1 MTDISENRLI
11 WILSEQEDLI
21 AFLREDLLTETIQVK
36 SYSPHDLQEIKNEI
50 LHFTPD
56 LIISCHHK
64 LTHILSLANRE
75 KIPIMILVSEH
86 ESSVMEAYNH
96 FPVVK
101 ILEMS
106 HPYQSIRP
114 VVSEFFNDLR
124 NHARSKILFII
135 PDETERNIF
144 RNISQIYKYG
154 ATFTET
160 YARAEELLEIK
171 PYDLVVVNV
180 DSPDEDSEFLLS
192 NIRKQDANLPVLA
205 LSAGNRRVMFHSL
218 YDLGV
223 NDFLHIPFDI
233 DELTLKISCLLRTVL
248 SMKAIKKL
256 SELDY
261 LTQLLNRRSFYDQI
275 MPYINLSRRQ
285 NLPFSIIMSDIDHF
299 KRINDTFG
307 HDTGDKILI
316 ESAKILRNNLRNY
329 DILARFGGEE
339 FVIFIS
345 NVNEINAMYVA
356 EKLRKGFKDTL
367 NDRLDKPITMSLG
380 VSTWSGGEVDID
392 KLIRQADKA
401 LYVSKNSGRNRVTH
415 FRNLL

>member
-1 MTDISENRLI
+1 MTDIREKRLI
-11 WILSEQEDLI
+11 WILSEQENLV
-21 AFLREDLLTETIQVK
+21 AFLSEDLLTETIQVK
-36 SYSPHDLQEIKNEI
+36 SYSPHDVQEIKNEI
-50 LHFTPD
+50 LHYPPD
-56 LIISCHHK
+56 LIISCYHN
-64 LTHILSLANRE
+64 LTDILAPASQE
-75 KIPIMILVSEH
+75 KIPLMLLVPEH
-86 ESSVMEAYNH
+86 ELSVLEAYNH

-101 ILEMS
+101 ILEMP
-106 HPYQSIRP
+106 HPFQSIRP
-114 VVSEFFNDLR
+114 MVSEFFNDLR
-124 NHARSKILFII
+124 NHARSKILFIL
-135 PDETERNIF
+135 PDQTERNVF

-154 ATFTET
+154 ATFAET
-160 YARAEELLEIK
+160 YARAEELLETK

-180 DSPDEDSEFLLS
+180 DNPDENSELLLG
-192 NIRKQDANLPVLA
+192 NIRNKDANLPILA
-205 LSAGNRRVMFHSL
+205 LSAGHRRVMFHSL

-233 DELTLKISCLLRTVL
+233 DELTLKISGLLRTVL

-256 SELDY
+256 AEVDY

-285 NLPFSIIMSDIDHF
+285 NLPFSIIMTDIDHF

-307 HDTGDKILI
+307 HNTGDKILI
-316 ESAKILRNNLRNY
+316 ESAKIMRNSLRNY

-339 FVIFIS
+339 FIIFIS

-356 EKLRKGFKDTL
+356 EKLRKGFKDAL

-380 VSTWSGGEVDID
+380 VSTWAGGEVDID
-392 KLIRQADKA
+392 KLIQQADKA

>member
-1 MTDISENRLI
+1 MAEISENRLI
-11 WILSEQEDLI
+11 WILNDQKDLI
-21 AFLREDLLTETIQVK
+21 AFLRDDLSTETIKIK
-36 SYSPHDLQEIKNEI
+36 SFSPDHLRDIKKEM
-50 LHFTPD
+50 LHFPPD
-56 LIISCHHK
+56 LMIICHHK
-64 LTHILSLANRE
+64 LTDILPLANRE
-75 KIPIMILVSEH
+75 KIPLIMLVPEH
-86 ESSVMEAYNH
+86 ESSVLEAYNH

-106 HPYQSIRP
+106 QPYQSIRP

-124 NHARSKILFII
+124 NHAKSKILFIL
-135 PDETERNIF
+135 PDETERKLF
-144 RNISQIYKYG
+144 RNISRIYKYG
-154 ATFTET
+154 ATFAET
-160 YARAEELLEIK
+160 YAGAEELLKTK
-171 PYDLVVVNV
+171 PFDLVVVNA
-180 DSPDEDSEFLLS
+180 DCQDEDSALLLS
-192 NIRKQDANLPVLA
+192 NIRSKDANLPVLA
-205 LSAGNRRVMFHSL
+205 LSAGNRRVMFHKL
-218 YDLGV
+218 YDMGV

-233 DELTLKISCLLRTVL
+233 DELTLKISGLLRTVL

-256 SELDY
+256 SEVDY

-285 NLPFSIIMSDIDHF
+285 NLPFSIIMTDIDHF

-316 ESAKILRNNLRNY
+316 ESAKIMRNNLRNY

-356 EKLRKGFKDTL
+356 EKLRKGFKEGL
-367 NDRLDKPITMSLG
+367 NDCLDKPVTMSLG

-392 KLIRQADKA
+392 KLIQQADKA